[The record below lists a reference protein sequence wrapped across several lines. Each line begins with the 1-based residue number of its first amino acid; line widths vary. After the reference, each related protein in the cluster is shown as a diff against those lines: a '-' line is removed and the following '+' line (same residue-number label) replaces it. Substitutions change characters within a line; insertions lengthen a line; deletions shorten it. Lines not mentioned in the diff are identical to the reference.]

1 MYEGE
6 TKSRKRKAV
15 CIYPTYRQSASCS
28 TYEFASTHSELPNP
42 QKHHIMIS
50 TSPPPI
56 SSNPILVNPKRTLSQ
71 TQPRCSH
78 ILTYPARWPDP
89 FSPHP
94 TTNPSSA
101 TLLPTIVTSTISPH
115 LPPRKIHPLS
125 APKSKPLAFYGIS
138 LLSRSLNN
146 PSTLRST
153 TPARHNSP
161 GSSAL
166 RPPIKEMQRGR

>member
-15 CIYPTYRQSASCS
+15 CIYPTCRQSASCS

-42 QKHHIMIS
+42 QKASHNDLTKFPSNLIESHPS
-50 TSPPPI
+50 QSQT
-56 SSNPILVNPKRTLSQ
+56 NPITHSASLLPH
-71 TQPRCSH
+71 PY
-78 ILTYPARWPDP
+78 YPARWPDP
-89 FSPHP
+89 FPPHP

-101 TLLPTIVTSTISPH
+101 TLLPTTVTSTISPH
-115 LPPRKIHPLS
+115 LPPRKIHPLR
-125 APKSKPLAFYGIS
+125 APKSKTLAFLGIS

-153 TPARHNSP
+153 TPARQNSP
-161 GSSAL
+161 GWSAL
-166 RPPIKEMQRGR
+166 RPPMKEMQRGR